1 MGIRELR
8 LLGLAAGLA
17 FGTAANA
24 DGMTYAQY
32 ESEEKDL
39 GARFE
44 EAGTRCDAYVA
55 NARDVCLAEA
65 RGRQSVAQAEL
76 RAQYQPGARNLRRVL
91 RARADALYAVAIERC
106 DDEEGEDKDRL
117 REGGRGRPGP
127 QPRRAQGE
135 RGARRRPSR
144 TRLSRGRTYVRH

>member
-1 MGIRELR
+1 MGTSQLR
-8 LLGLAAGLA
+8 LLALATGLA
-17 FGTAANA
+17 FGAAARA

-65 RGRQSVAQAEL
+65 RGRQSVARAEL
-76 RAQYQPGARNLRRVL
+76 RAQYQPGAKNLRRVL
-91 RARADALYAVAIERC
+91 RARADAIYAVSIERC
-106 DDEEGEDKDRL
+106 DEEAGEDKISCVKEAEVIRIHSL
-117 REGGRGRPGP
+117 AEPRESAALGDGIEE
-127 QPRRAQGE
+127 A
-135 RGARRRPSR
+135 S
-144 TRLSRGRTYVRH
+144 SRGPASVRH